1 MPKSLNLNFN
11 LSDNAKYGI
20 GFFLALVFSVCCL
33 IFIIFPLYRD
43 NQVEKNKLL
52 QANVKLATLQTFAT
66 QNQDYAALVKI
77 QEMKM
82 AEARKK
88 LPDGVSVPELI
99 AEYSKIADA
108 AGVQLQGVTPGKTS
122 KLGTAIALPISVDL
136 EGDYFKLIT
145 FLQQVENGDRFVLV
159 QGADY
164 NAEKT
169 GENLKMK
176 AKFVVYALKKV
187 DGAPSTDIKPATNN
201 AKKPVPVDKAVG
213 ATK

>member
-1 MPKSLNLNFN
+1 MSKSLNLNVN

-20 GFFLALVFSVCCL
+20 GFFLALVLSVFCL
-33 IFIIFPLYRD
+33 IFVIFPLYRD

-88 LPDGVSVPELI
+88 LPDTVSVPELI
-99 AEYSKIADA
+99 AEYSKIAEA
-108 AGVQLQGVTPGKTS
+108 TGVQLQGVTLGRTS
-122 KLGTAIALPISVDL
+122 KVGTAIALPINVDL

-169 GENLKMK
+169 GENLKMQ

-187 DGAPSTDIKPATNN
+187 EGAPNTEVKTTANNSKKPA
-201 AKKPVPVDKAVG
+201 PVDEAVG
-213 ATK
+213 ARK